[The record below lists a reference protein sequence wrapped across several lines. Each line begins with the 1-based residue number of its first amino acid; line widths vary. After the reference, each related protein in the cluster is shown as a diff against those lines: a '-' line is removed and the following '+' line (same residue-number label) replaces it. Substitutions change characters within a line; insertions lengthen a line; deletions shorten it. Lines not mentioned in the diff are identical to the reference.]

1 MTKKEVIEAEIIEE
15 PKGFNYREK
24 YYEYSEETK
33 KVSKFAWIIALLSL
47 PLSLI
52 PIFGFIFAIFAFIVC
67 QVKKVPVIL
76 PFFALLVSGIITAF
90 VLVISAFL
98 SLIF

>member
-1 MTKKEVIEAEIIEE
+1 MVKKEVIEAEIIEE
-15 PKGFNYREK
+15 PKGFNYKEK
-24 YYEYSEETK
+24 YYEYSTETK
-33 KVSKFAWIIALLSL
+33 KVSRFAWVIALLSL
-47 PLSLI
+47 PFSLI

-90 VLVISAFL
+90 VLVLSSFL

>member
-1 MTKKEVIEAEIIEE
+1 MPKKEVIEAEIIEE
-15 PKGFNYREK
+15 PRNFNYKEK
-24 YYEYSEETK
+24 YYAYSSETK

-47 PLSLI
+47 PFSLV
-52 PIFGFIFAIFAFIVC
+52 PIFGFLFAVFAFIVC
-67 QVKKVPVIL
+67 QVKKVPVVV
-76 PFFALLVSGIITAF
+76 PFLSLIISGIVTSF